1 MTAPNVRD
9 YPSALDFLLHR
20 INYERTTNIPYSSSA
35 FKLDRMRRLLSLL
48 GDPHLAVPA
57 VHIAGTKG
65 KGSTAAMIAA
75 VLQAAGY
82 RTGLYTSPHL
92 ARIEERIAIDGL
104 MCSESEFVALTAEL
118 QAAIEKL
125 TAEAAATDA
134 AADPTFFEITTAM
147 AFLHFARSQV
157 DLAVLEVGLGGRLD
171 STNVCLPEVCVIT
184 SISYDHTRQL
194 GNTLTAIAAEKAG
207 IIKPGIPVVSGVVDP
222 EPREVIAGHAAEC
235 GAPLIQ
241 RGVDF
246 GERVSQGTEF
256 GVQGSGG
263 RGGWSESEAS
273 PAETFDFWE
282 KAYGEEHSLPG
293 IRLAMLGAH
302 QAANAAT
309 ALAAINVLK
318 TRGWSISED
327 AIRTGLSQARR
338 PGRIEQVASAP
349 AVIFDVAHN
358 LASVAA
364 LLPVLR
370 ERFTAQRRILI
381 FASSKDKD
389 YEGMLRL
396 LVPAFDVVFVTKYIE
411 NPRAAEVE
419 SLVSIAQQLR
429 NGSSSAPPRQK
440 PILHATARPADAW
453 SLARRLASPGDLLC
467 VTGSFFLVAELRPLA
482 LSS

>member
-1 MTAPNVRD
+1 MSTAPIVHD

-65 KGSTAAMIAA
+65 KGSTAVMIAA

-92 ARIEERIAIDGL
+92 VRIEERVAIDGQI
-104 MCSESEFVALTAEL
+104 CPESEFVALTAQL
-118 QAAIEKL
+118 QTAIETL
-125 TAEAAATDA
+125 TTEAAATDA

-147 AFLHFARSQV
+147 AFLHFARAQV

-194 GNTLTAIAAEKAG
+194 GSTLTAIAAEKAG

-222 EPREVIAGHAAEC
+222 EPREVIARHAAEC
-235 GAPLIQ
+235 AAPLIQ

-246 GERVSQGTEF
+246 GEVRS
-256 GVQGSGG
+256 
-263 RGGWSESEAS
+263 RESEDAAS
-273 PAETFDFWE
+273 LAETFDYWE
-282 KAYGEEHSLPG
+282 TANREKLSLPG

-309 ALAAINVLK
+309 AIAAINVLK
-318 TRGWSISED
+318 TRGWSVPED
-327 AIRTGLSQARR
+327 AIRTGLSQARS
-338 PGRIEQVASAP
+338 PGRIEQVAAQP
-349 AVIFDVAHN
+349 AIIFDVAHN

-370 ERFTAQRRILI
+370 ERYTAERRILI

-389 YEGMLRL
+389 YEGMLGL

-419 SLVSIAQQLR
+419 SLVAIVQQLR
-429 NGSSSAPPRQK
+429 NGSSSAQPRQK

-453 SLARRLASPGDLLC
+453 RLARLLASPRDLIC

-482 LSS
+482 L